1 MTYTIN
7 HSTCTMQHTAMQQAA
22 CSMHDTIGCMLHDAL
37 MHDGTYKLA
46 RQVDPS
52 IRKILGLNVAAD
64 HGQHTMMTRAR
75 CGCC

>member
-1 MTYTIN
+1 
-7 HSTCTMQHTAMQQAA
+7 
-22 CSMHDTIGCMLHDAL
+22 MHDTIGCMLHDAL